1 MTFLNRFCRNRG
13 AVLGLVILLAVVA
26 FALLVLRML
35 RSPSFTATVDAR
47 TGQMSIV
54 PPASTHPED

>member
-1 MTFLNRFCRNRG
+1 MEGLLHPFPAHALT
-13 AVLGLVILLAVVA
+13 VLVA
-26 FALLVLRML
+26 FALLILRML

-54 PPASTHPED
+54 PPASTDPED